1 MGSVMHMCP
10 HWPQFVTLFFKS
22 TQFSPQ
28 MEKFGPLE
36 AQSRQDMS
44 QVPLLA
50 SQASFGLQVLV
61 QLPQC
66 ERF

>member
-1 MGSVMHMCP
+1 MHMCP
-10 HWPQFVTLFFKS
+10 HLPQFEVLFFKS
-22 TQFSPQ
+22 TQLSPQ
-28 MEKFGPLE
+28 TAKFGPFE

-44 QVPLLA
+44 QVPFVA
-50 SQASFGLQVLV
+50 SQASLGLQVLV